1 MLDVFCFKRSYEAP
15 CRMTCKFVIATD
27 HALVISSLK
36 DDIGY
41 IMVTLVKEGAIGF
54 REAP

>member
-1 MLDVFCFKRSYEAP
+1 
-15 CRMTCKFVIATD
+15 MTCKFVIATD